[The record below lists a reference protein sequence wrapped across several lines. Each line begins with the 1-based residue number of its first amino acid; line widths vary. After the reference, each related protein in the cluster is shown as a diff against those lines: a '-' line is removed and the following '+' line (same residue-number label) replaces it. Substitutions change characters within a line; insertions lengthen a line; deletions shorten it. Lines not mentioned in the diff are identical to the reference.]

1 LKLKVLIPNLITAG
15 NLFFGVCA
23 IVIALQPFYFIDYA
37 FYCILLAALC
47 DLLDGMVARLLNAKS
62 EFGKQFDSLCDGV
75 SFGVAPAVITISVI
89 QTYRPMTVDQLSTW
103 LPVIPAILFAVAAAA
118 RLAKFNIDTR
128 QTKTFLGLP
137 TPAAGLLLASG
148 RLYCAALA
156 GVSEAVV
163 LINVLALSLA
173 AIMLLPLPLL
183 SLKLHDTASII
194 LAILLVLTA
203 IPLFILFSW
212 AAISLVIL
220 VYILAS
226 PVIRFF
232 VRIFSNT
239 GENQPS

>member
-1 LKLKVLIPNLITAG
+1 MKLKLLIPNLITAG

-23 IVIALQPFYFIDYA
+23 IVIALQPFHYIGYA

-47 DLLDGMVARLLNAKS
+47 DLLDGMVARLLNARS
-62 EFGKQFDSLCDGV
+62 EFGKQFDSLCDVV
-75 SFGVAPAVITISVI
+75 SFGVAPAIIAISII
-89 QTYRPMTVDQLSTW
+89 QSYRPMTVDQLSTW

-128 QTKTFLGLP
+128 QTKDFRGLP
-137 TPAAGLLLASG
+137 TPAAGLLLASVS
-148 RLYCAALA
+148 LYWAELT
-156 GVSEAVV
+156 GVSEAAL
-163 LINVLALSLA
+163 LINILALMLA

-183 SLKLHDTASII
+183 SLKLHNTASIV

-203 IPLFILFSW
+203 VPLFILFGW
-212 AAISLVIL
+212 AAVSLVIF

-226 PVIRFF
+226 PVIRFL

>member
-75 SFGVAPAVITISVI
+75 SFGVAPAVIAISVI
-89 QTYRPMTVDQLSTW
+89 QTYQPMTVDQLSTW

-137 TPAAGLLLASG
+137 TPAAGLLLASVS
-148 RLYCAALA
+148 LYWAELA
-156 GVSEAVV
+156 GVSHSVL
-163 LINVLALSLA
+163 LINILALSLA

-203 IPLFILFSW
+203 IPLLILFSW

-232 VRIFSNT
+232 VRIFSNA